1 MSNQNNP
8 HGFLP
13 VGSLNGS
20 ADIVR
25 MYVKAAGDTVL
36 GIGDL
41 VNISGALNTV
51 TRSAA
56 GGPFLGPSLAYASAA
71 SAGTIPVMIANKMK
85 LLESQE
91 NGNGGVTMEGGN
103 CNMVVTGSAS
113 AYTGRS
119 GMEINTSTAN
129 TTNTLDVHIFQ
140 LAPYVDNDGTASY
153 ARWFVQIND
162 STMADLKAG
171 V

>member
-1 MSNQNNP
+1 MSNQDNP

-20 ADIVR
+20 PDIVR
-25 MYVKAAGDTVL
+25 MYVKAAADTRL

-56 GGPFLGPSLAYASAA
+56 AGPFLGPSLAFSTAA
-71 SAGTIPVMIANKMK
+71 AAGTIPVLICNKMK
-85 LLESQE
+85 LLEAQE
-91 NGNGGVTMEGGN
+91 SGNIGTAAEGLN
-103 CNMVVTGSAS
+103 ANITVADCSLI
-113 AYTGRS
+113 TGRS
-119 GMEINTSTAN
+119 QMEIDSDTEN
-129 TTNTLDVHIFQ
+129 TTNTLDVHIYQ
-140 LAPYVDNDGTASY
+140 VAPYVDNDGTFTN

-162 STMADLKAG
+162 SSVADLKAG